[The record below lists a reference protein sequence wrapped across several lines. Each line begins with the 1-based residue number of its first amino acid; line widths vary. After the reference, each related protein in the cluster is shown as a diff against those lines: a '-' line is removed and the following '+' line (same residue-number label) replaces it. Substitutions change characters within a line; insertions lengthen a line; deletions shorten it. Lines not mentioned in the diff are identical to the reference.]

1 MTNEKPRADILFHGS
16 FVAAAAFVAGGWLWA
31 WYALK
36 GIVGPLILHFS
47 DYTGINQIGG
57 MGEIH
62 GLGATGA
69 VIVGVNFILAKA
81 LRPTEPRWAKLL
93 AACTLFAAA
102 LLFTALAAIISVN
115 Q

>member
-1 MTNEKPRADILFHGS
+1 MMTERSSQNIFFHGS
-16 FVAAAAFVAGGWLWA
+16 FVFGALFTASGWIWA
-31 WYALK
+31 WLALRD
-36 GIVGPLILHFS
+36 IRSPLILHFS

-57 MGEIH
+57 MAEIH

-69 VIVGVNFILAKA
+69 VIVVLNFFLARS
-81 LRPTEPRWAKLL
+81 LHGPEPRWAKLI
-93 AACTLFAAA
+93 AGSTLFLAI